1 MKVNLPEVR
10 VQVGKAAAGPDVSP
24 GCWRALLGAQL
35 RASVSPLLKAGA
47 VAQPRGGRT
56 GPCHLSCVAPSVR
69 SWGWG
74 FWLRPAPQ
82 GLPSS
87 TSVSPCSVWGREKGF
102 GDFPPLH
109 REVRGACVGPADP
122 MGKEKTL
129 SSL

>member
-10 VQVGKAAAGPDVSP
+10 VQVGKAPAGPDVSP

-69 SWGWG
+69 SQGWG
-74 FWLRPAPQ
+74 LSASCSPGALQFNQCVPMLSLGQGEGFWRFSPAAQ
-82 GLPSS
+82 G
-87 TSVSPCSVWGREKGF
+87 GE
-102 GDFPPLH
+102 
-109 REVRGACVGPADP
+109 GPAGP